1 MARSSYQYGTSP
13 RKIEPEFT
21 PNKKKNPNSKN
32 KPKKITKSKKVIKQE
47 IEQKNEELKQKKKM
61 YHRNIAIVVI
71 VFLILLAVSYRNS
84 LITEKFNELQNKKSE
99 LASIEKTN
107 GQLEVNIEGSLNLN
121 NVEKSAQEKLG
132 MQKLQ
137 NDQKVYVALPKEDYT
152 EAATKEVKEEK
163 ETTWFQ
169 DLLNTIGSLFK

>member
-1 MARSSYQYGTSP
+1 MARNYQYGTSP
-13 RKIEPEFT
+13 RKIEPDYI
-21 PNKKKNPNSKN
+21 PNKKKAPKVKN
-32 KPKKITKSKKVIKQE
+32 KPQKIVKNKKVIKHE
-47 IEQKNEELKQKKKM
+47 IDQKNEELKQKKKM
-61 YHRNIAIVVI
+61 YHRNIAIVLI
-71 VFLILLAVSYRNS
+71 VFLVLLAVSYRNS

-137 NDQKVYVALPKEDYT
+137 NDQKVYVSLPKEDYT
-152 EAATKEVKEEK
+152 EPAVKEVKEEK

-169 DLLNTIGSLFK
+169 DLLNTLGSLFK